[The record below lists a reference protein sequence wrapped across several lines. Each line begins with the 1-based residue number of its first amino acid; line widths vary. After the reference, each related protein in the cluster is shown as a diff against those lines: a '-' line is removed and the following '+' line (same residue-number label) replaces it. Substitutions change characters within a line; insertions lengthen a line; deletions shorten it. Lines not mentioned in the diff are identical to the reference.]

1 MKSLINALVAAVQGA
16 RGSRVQLAS
25 GSRHHCGIDIAG
37 RLRSHF
43 HPTMGGPSGPWQL
56 APPVFVEHHAHPAVP
71 FLAAI
76 ERNADA

>member
-56 APPVFVEHHAHPAVP
+56 ARFAGR
-71 FLAAI
+71 LQ
-76 ERNADA
+76 